1 MQVLSSE
8 AVVGIG
14 VGAGVL
20 VLVAL
25 VIAAVLL
32 CARSAHQENI
42 FFIWNFPS
50 HVDPPQILSVPVIN
64 NLKEYLELVEP
75 QV

>member
-1 MQVLSSE
+1 M
-8 AVVGIG
+8 VGIG

-32 CARSAHQENI
+32 CARSAQENI

>member
-1 MQVLSSE
+1 M
-8 AVVGIG
+8 
-14 VGAGVL
+14 GAGVL

-32 CARSAHQENI
+32 CARSAQENI

-50 HVDPPQILSVPVIN
+50 HVDPPADLVSASDKQ
-64 NLKEYLELVEP
+64 LKRIFRVG
-75 QV
+75 